1 MQADSPNSNDSETNN
16 LTHLHLQQSTS
27 SSSVQSINL
36 EKFNDALSRS
46 TSSKQYQTSSPTTTT
61 TDIIYNSPPSKAH
74 QSPHNLQD
82 IIEEEKDG
90 SDSNLDQ
97 LSLVAT
103 YHSKYSIKKRR
114 NFFTGGSSQSPIFA
128 VKLAGNKRI
137 KNKFRS
143 RSVTSSKVASGAVPS
158 VTGPP
163 IEVSSES
170 VTVGVVNPSSEVE
183 CELQLNS
190 CGNSASNSP
199 AAKMQAEQGSIG
211 DLHKYHNR
219 YLRNRRHTL
228 ANVR

>member
-1 MQADSPNSNDSETNN
+1 M
-16 LTHLHLQQSTS
+16 
-27 SSSVQSINL
+27 QSINL

-46 TSSKQYQTSSPTTTT
+46 TSSKQYQTSSPTT

-114 NFFTGGSSQSPIFA
+114 NFFTSGSSQSPTFA

-143 RSVTSSKVASGAVPS
+143 RSVSSSASKGASGAVSTAS

-163 IEVSSES
+163 TGVTSES
-170 VTVGVVNPSSEVE
+170 VTLGVVNPSSEVE

-190 CGNSASNSP
+190 CGNSATNSP
-199 AAKMQAEQGSIG
+199 APKMQAEQGSIG